1 MERRQLGL
9 GGPELTG
16 VGLGTWALGG
26 PWQFGW
32 GAQDDDDSV
41 AAIRHAVGSG
51 VNWIDTAAV
60 YGLGHSEEVVGRALA
75 GFDAGH
81 EVLVAT
87 KCGRSWY
94 DSGGE
99 EVVYDLRP
107 ASIRHECEQSLRRLG
122 VERIDLYQIHWPDLG
137 TAVEESWGTMGELV
151 DEGKVR
157 WIGVS
162 NFDVELLERCRTVR
176 HVDSVQP
183 PLSILNRSARRAVLP
198 WCVANGTGAVVH
210 SPMAA
215 GLLTGTF
222 DRDRLAGLPE
232 DDWRRRAP
240 AFQEPRLSA
249 NLALVERLRPL
260 AQRHG
265 TTLSALAVAWT
276 LAQGGVTSAIV
287 GARRADQVDGW
298 LPAAE
303 LVLEPV
309 DLAEIE
315 RAIEETG
322 AGTDET
328 PSPPPLQRVR

>member
-16 VGLGTWALGG
+16 VGLGTWARGG

-32 GAQDDDDSV
+32 GALDDDDSV

-75 GFDAGH
+75 GFDAGR

-87 KCGRSWY
+87 KCGRNWY

-107 ASIRHECEQSLRRLG
+107 ASIRNECEQSLRRLG
-122 VERIDLYQIHWPDLG
+122 VERIDLYQIHWPDLATG
-137 TAVEESWGTMGELV
+137 TAVEESWGTMAELV
-151 DEGKVR
+151 DEGKAR

-162 NFDVELLERCRTVR
+162 NFDVELLERCRAVR
-176 HVDSVQP
+176 HVDS
-183 PLSILNRSARRAVLP
+183 ARNAVLP

-222 DRDRLAGLPE
+222 DRGRLAGLPE

-240 AFQEPRLSA
+240 AFQEPQLSA
-249 NLALVERLRPL
+249 NLALVERLRPLL

-287 GARRADQVDGW
+287 GARRPGQVDGW
-298 LPAAE
+298 LPAPE
-303 LVLEPV
+303 LALGRDDLE
-309 DLAEIE
+309 EIE

-328 PSPPPLQRVR
+328 PSPPPLVRVR